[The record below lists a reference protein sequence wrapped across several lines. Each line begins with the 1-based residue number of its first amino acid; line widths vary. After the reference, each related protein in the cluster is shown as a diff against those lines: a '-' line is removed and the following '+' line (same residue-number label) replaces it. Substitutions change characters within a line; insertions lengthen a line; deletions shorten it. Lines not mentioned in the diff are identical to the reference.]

1 MNIQERTYS
10 VIAIAALALA
20 ATVPVIVLLARGIA
34 ELRLG

>member
-1 MNIQERTYS
+1 MHIQERTYS

-20 ATVPVIVLLARGIA
+20 ATIPVIVLLVRGIA